1 MFAPIAQSGLPLR
14 VSSSGFVP
22 KCTTTRPASTSKRTP
37 GISGPTP
44 RRWRGLGTVKPSCAR
59 SALVIAGWRLMRCAI
74 CRNSG
79 SAALREVFLASLAA
93 RKAASAVWKL
103 PSLVWKSL
111 RALVS
116 GVRSAATSPKVAKF
130 AFSTVMKLYQ
140 SQGQSL
146 QLPPSF
152 RFPPLREGNRVGR
165 VGSVPPACRGN
176 LKEGVSISLV
186 FVNCVPAI
194 DITTSDPQA
203 PLPARGCPARTGGRA
218 SVARSG

>member
-1 MFAPIAQSGLPLR
+1 
-14 VSSSGFVP
+14 
-22 KCTTTRPASTSKRTP
+22 
-37 GISGPTP
+37 
-44 RRWRGLGTVKPSCAR
+44 
-59 SALVIAGWRLMRCAI
+59 MRCAI

-93 RKAASAVWKL
+93 RKAVSAVWKL

-130 AFSTVMKLYQ
+130 AFSTEMKLYQ

-146 QLPPSF
+146 QLPPSL

-194 DITTSDPQA
+194 GIRRRWIGVKSTERRGNA
-203 PLPARGCPARTGGRA
+203 PARGAWGGYRTRWGTARRA
-218 SVARSG
+218 LRLISRVGVRGINTRCRSGTTPAASPLRLLCRPS